1 MNDRTFNRT
10 LRRPEARN
18 RRRSSEF
25 FFEFKIEI
33 LVSLVIFSF
42 LMSDV
47 IVQNL
52 TTIEPNILVFYELDD
67 LN

>member
-1 MNDRTFNRT
+1 MTGLSIGLSDG
-10 LRRPEARN
+10 LRPETVEGRP
-18 RRRSSEF
+18 S

-42 LMSDV
+42 IMSDV
-47 IVQNL
+47 IVENL
-52 TTIEPNILVFYELDD
+52 TTIEANILIFYELND

>member
-1 MNDRTFNRT
+1 MTGLSIGLSDGLRPGTVEDR
-10 LRRPEARN
+10 P
-18 RRRSSEF
+18 SF